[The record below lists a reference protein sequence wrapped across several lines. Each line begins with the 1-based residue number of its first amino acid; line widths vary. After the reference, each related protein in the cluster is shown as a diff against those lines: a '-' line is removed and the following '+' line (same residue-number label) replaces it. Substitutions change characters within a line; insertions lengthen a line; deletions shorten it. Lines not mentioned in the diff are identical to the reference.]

1 MWTIFSKEISSFFS
15 SLIGYVVIAVFLLV
29 MGLTMWVFP
38 DTGIL
43 YYQYASLDQL
53 FSLAPLIL
61 MFIIP
66 AVTMRSFSEEIQSGT
81 LEILITKPI
90 TETQIVLGKFLASF
104 VLSAIALVP
113 TLLYYYTVYEL
124 GSPKGNLDSG
134 AVAGSYVGLLFLS
147 ASFSAIGM
155 FGSALSKN
163 QIISFLFSVL
173 LCFLFYYGFHFIS
186 KLPVFFGKTDDIVS
200 RIGMDFHYNSI
211 SKGLIDT
218 RDVIYF
224 LSLILFFIMLT
235 IHWIK
240 NRMF

>member
-1 MWTIFSKEISSFFS
+1 MWTIFQKELSSFFS
-15 SLIGYVVIAVFLLV
+15 SLIGYVVIAVFLLI

-43 YYQYASLDQL
+43 DSQYASMDQL

-61 MFIIP
+61 LFIIP

-90 TETQIVLGKFLASF
+90 TETQIVLGKFLACVS
-104 VLSAIALVP
+104 LSAITLVP
-113 TLLYYYTVYEL
+113 TLLYYYSVYQL
-124 GSPKGNLDSG
+124 GSPPGNLDSG
-134 AVAGSYVGLLFLS
+134 AVAGSYIGLLFLAS
-147 ASFSAIGM
+147 AFTAVGL

-163 QIISFLFSVL
+163 QIVSFLFSVL
-173 LCFLFYYGFHFIS
+173 LCFLFYYGFYFLS
-186 KLPVFFGKTDDIVS
+186 KLPLFFGKSDDIVAM
-200 RIGMDFHYNSI
+200 IGMDHHYNAI
-211 SKGLIDT
+211 SKGNVDT

-224 LSLILFFIMLT
+224 LSVIAFFLYLT